1 MRIRNYCAGATPIQR
16 YTDSVPNLTITVD
29 AETLR
34 RARVRAV
41 QRGESVNAMLAEAL
55 RRYADDTRPGDV
67 FAAIESIADAHAAG
81 TESGARTWTRDDLQR
96 A

>member
-1 MRIRNYCAGATPIQR
+1 M
-16 YTDSVPNLTITVD
+16 PNLTITVD

-55 RRYADDTRPGDV
+55 RRYADDTRAGDV
-67 FAAIESIADAHAAG
+67 FAAIEAVADAHDLG
-81 TESGARTWTRDDLQR
+81 TESGERTWTREDLQR
-96 A
+96 V

>member
-1 MRIRNYCAGATPIQR
+1 
-16 YTDSVPNLTITVD
+16 VPNLTITVD

-67 FAAIESIADAHAAG
+67 FASIEAVADAHRLG
-81 TESGARTWTRDDLQR
+81 SDSGERTWSRDDLQR
-96 A
+96 V

>member
-1 MRIRNYCAGATPIQR
+1 M
-16 YTDSVPNLTITVD
+16 PNLTITVD

-41 QRGESVNAMLAEAL
+41 QRGESVNSMLAEAL

-67 FAAIESIADAHAAG
+67 FAAIEAVADAHALG
-81 TESGARTWTRDDLQR
+81 SESGERTWTREDLQR
-96 A
+96 V

>member
-1 MRIRNYCAGATPIQR
+1 M
-16 YTDSVPNLTITVD
+16 PNLTITVD
-29 AETLR
+29 SETLR

-67 FAAIESIADAHAAG
+67 FAAIEAVADAHDLGA
-81 TESGARTWTRDDLQR
+81 ESGARSWTREDLQR
-96 A
+96 V

>member
-1 MRIRNYCAGATPIQR
+1 M
-16 YTDSVPNLTITVD
+16 PNLTITVD

-67 FAAIESIADAHAAG
+67 FAAIEAVADAHELG
-81 TESGARTWTRDDLQR
+81 RESGERSWTRDDLQR
-96 A
+96 V

>member
-1 MRIRNYCAGATPIQR
+1 M
-16 YTDSVPNLTITVD
+16 PNLTITVD

-55 RRYADDTRPGDV
+55 RRYADNTRPGDV
-67 FAAIESIADAHAAG
+67 FAAVEAVADAHSLG
-81 TESGARTWTRDDLQR
+81 TDSGARSWTRDDLQR
-96 A
+96 G

>member
-1 MRIRNYCAGATPIQR
+1 
-16 YTDSVPNLTITVD
+16 VPNLTITVD

-55 RRYADDTRPGDV
+55 RRYADDTRSGDV
-67 FAAIESIADAHAAG
+67 FAAIEAVADAHAVGA
-81 TESGARTWTRDDLQR
+81 ESGERTWTRDDLHR
-96 A
+96 V

>member
-1 MRIRNYCAGATPIQR
+1 
-16 YTDSVPNLTITVD
+16 VPNLTITVD

-55 RRYADDTRPGDV
+55 RRYADNTGPGDV
-67 FAAIESIADAHAAG
+67 FAAIEAVADAHG
-81 TESGARTWTRDDLQR
+81 LGVESGERTWSRDDLHR
-96 A
+96 V

>member
-1 MRIRNYCAGATPIQR
+1 M
-16 YTDSVPNLTITVD
+16 PNLTITVD

-67 FAAIESIADAHAAG
+67 FAAIEAVADAHG
-81 TESGARTWTRDDLQR
+81 LGSESGHRTWTRDDLQR
-96 A
+96 V

>member
-1 MRIRNYCAGATPIQR
+1 
-16 YTDSVPNLTITVD
+16 VPNLTITVD
-29 AETLR
+29 ADTLR

-67 FAAIESIADAHAAG
+67 FAAIEAVADAHG
-81 TESGARTWTRDDLQR
+81 IGRDSGERTWTRDDLQR
-96 A
+96 V